1 MRAMDAT
8 TKKALLLLKSL
19 IFHYHGL
26 DDDERAMLE
35 DTASKLQAKDEMD
48 WANRFISEDYLSA
61 FERSREFLS
70 KIFTKMSSSDRLKYL
85 LEVWEETHKKG
96 YVTEMETTAILT
108 LSKDWQVEKDFLDV
122 VKD

>member
-1 MRAMDAT
+1 MDTT

-26 DDDERAMLE
+26 DDEERDMLE
-35 DTASKLQAKDEMD
+35 KAADSMKAQEEME
-48 WANRFISEDYLSA
+48 WANKFIAEDYLSA

-70 KIFTKMSSSDRLKYL
+70 KIFTKMNEPDRIKYL
-85 LEVWEETHKKG
+85 MEVWEETHKKG

-108 LSKDWQVEKDFLDV
+108 LSQDWHVEKQFLEE